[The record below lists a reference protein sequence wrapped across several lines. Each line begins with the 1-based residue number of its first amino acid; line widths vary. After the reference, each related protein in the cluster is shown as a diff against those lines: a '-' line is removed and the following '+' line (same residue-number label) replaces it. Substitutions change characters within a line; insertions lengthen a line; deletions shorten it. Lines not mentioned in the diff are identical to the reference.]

1 MAQPNNTP
9 VRADYVI
16 VGGGS
21 AGAVLANR
29 LSEDPTSKVVLIEA
43 GGEARSFMVQMPV
56 GFAHM
61 LTNPKFDWGY
71 EQSPDSSINGRRF
84 TWSAGRMLG
93 GSSSLNGQVY
103 IRGARGD
110 FDRWAEL
117 GATGWGWN
125 DVMPYFLRSEHWSGP
140 PSQCRGAHG
149 PLSVSPMR
157 DRHPLCD
164 TFLAACNQQG
174 LPTLAE
180 YNDGHLHGAFL
191 TQATQRDG
199 WRCSTEKAYLR
210 PARARTNLEVLTDA
224 QADRILFRDGR
235 AIGVAVT
242 RDGHSETIEADREVI
257 ICCGTLGSP
266 ALLMRSGVGPGEY
279 LRERGLDVTHNLPG
293 VGQNLQEHSGSSQS
307 KFVSKPTLNSQM
319 KPWQIGRDIGR
330 FLWNRKGPM
339 GAPAVQAMA
348 FARTD
353 PDQTNPDKAGPDI
366 QIHFLPLAYDVEPET
381 LSAARA
387 VMPKEPCVSI
397 NVTLCRPTARG
408 RVELDA
414 TGRPI
419 AVHQLLGAEADL
431 HTHIAGMK
439 LVDRI
444 FQQPAFQQII
454 TAERQPSP
462 VPKTDAEWIAYAR
475 AKLLLAYHPVGTCRM
490 GADDD
495 AVVDPQL
502 RLCGVRGL
510 RVVDASVMPTITS
523 GNTNAPTIMIAEKA
537 ADMIRAAARQ

>member
-1 MAQPNNTP
+1 MAQPNTALMK
-9 VRADYVI
+9 ADYVI

-29 LSEDPTSKVVLIEA
+29 LSEDPETKVVLIEA
-43 GGEARSFMVQMPV
+43 GGEAKSFMVQMPV

-71 EQSPDSSINGRRF
+71 AQSPDSTINGRRF
-84 TWSAGRMLG
+84 MWSAGRMLG

-103 IRGARGD
+103 IRGARAD
-110 FDRWAEL
+110 FDHWAEL
-117 GATGWGWN
+117 GAKGWSWN
-125 DVMPYFLRSEHWSGP
+125 EVFPYFLRSEHWHGP
-140 PSQCRGAHG
+140 PSQCHGMHG

-157 DRHPLCD
+157 DPHPLCD
-164 TFLAACNQQG
+164 IFLKACNEQG
-174 LPTLAE
+174 LPTLSD
-180 YNDGHLHGAFL
+180 YNDGHLDGAFL
-191 TQATQRDG
+191 TEATQRDG

-210 PARARTNLEVLTDA
+210 PARGRTNLAVVT
-224 QADRILFRDGR
+224 QAAADKILFRNGR
-235 AIGVAVT
+235 AAGVAIT
-242 RDGHSETIEADREVI
+242 RDGSRVEIEAEREVI

-266 ALLMRSGVGPGEY
+266 ALLMRSGVGPGQY
-279 LRERGLDVTHNLPG
+279 LQQRGLDVTHNLPG
-293 VGQNLQEHSGSSQS
+293 VGQNLQEHSGSSQN
-307 KFVSKPTLNSQM
+307 KFVNKPTLNSQM

-353 PDQTNPDKAGPDI
+353 PDLTGPDI

-381 LSAARA
+381 VSAARA
-387 VMPKEPCVSI
+387 VMPKQPCVSI
-397 NVTLCRPTARG
+397 NVTLCHPAARG

-414 TGRPI
+414 QGQPV

-431 HTHIAGMK
+431 RTHVAGMK

-444 FQQPAFQQII
+444 FHQPAFQAIV

-462 VPKTDAEWIAYAR
+462 VPQTDADWVAYAR

-490 GADDD
+490 GGDEES
-495 AVVDPQL
+495 VVDSKL
-502 RLCGVRGL
+502 RIRGIGGL

-537 ADMIRAAARQ
+537 ADMIREHAAHVR